1 MKGILARLDKRK
13 EVQRHQSTRQLMGIS
28 SITDHGVS
36 TPYGDYTFFL
46 IRPDNLSV
54 LSEDAI
60 RQRVGN
66 LANLLSNRD
75 EVTIMALDS
84 RASFQHNKLF
94 YQARLEEETEP
105 AIRRLL
111 QLDLEHLD
119 EIQASSASK
128 REFVIALRVTEKEGH
143 DPVILHQMEK
153 SISNENIPVR
163 LAEREDIKRLLAVY
177 YLNDAAVTAEE
188 DVDGEKKGRC
198 ENSGAPAEGVPG
210 YDRPRSGQ
218 IQYRELCFRHY
229 LSQYHGP
236 ERIPAHHGGPGPP
249 VSPE

>member
-1 MKGILARLDKRK
+1 MKGILAWLDKRK

-28 SITDHGVS
+28 SITDHGIS
-36 TPYGDYTFFL
+36 TPYSDYTLFL

-66 LANLLSNRD
+66 LANLISNRD
-75 EVTIMALDS
+75 EVTLLALDS
-84 RASFQHNKLF
+84 RASFLHNKLF

-143 DPVILHQMEK
+143 DPVVLHQMEK

-163 LAEREDIKRLLAVY
+163 LAEREDIKRLLSVY
-177 YLNDAAVTAEE
+177 YLNDAAVTAVE
-188 DVDGEKKGRC
+188 DMDGEQAVIMRG
-198 ENSGAPAEGVPG
+198 
-210 YDRPRSGQ
+210 
-218 IQYRELCFRHY
+218 
-229 LSQYHGP
+229 
-236 ERIPAHHGGPGPP
+236 
-249 VSPE
+249 

>member
-36 TPYGDYTFFL
+36 TPYGDYVFFL

-66 LANLLSNRD
+66 LANLISNRD
-75 EVTIMALDS
+75 EVTLLALDS
-84 RASFQHNKLF
+84 RASFLHNKLF

-143 DPVILHQMEK
+143 DAVVLHQMEK

-163 LAEREDIKRLLAVY
+163 LAEREDIKRLLSVY
-177 YLNDAAVTAEE
+177 YLNDAAVTAVE
-188 DVDGEKKGRC
+188 DVDGEQAVIMRG
-198 ENSGAPAEGVPG
+198 
-210 YDRPRSGQ
+210 
-218 IQYRELCFRHY
+218 
-229 LSQYHGP
+229 
-236 ERIPAHHGGPGPP
+236 
-249 VSPE
+249 

>member
-1 MKGILARLDKRK
+1 MKGIFAWLDKRK
-13 EVQRHQSTRQLMGIS
+13 EVQRHQSTRQLMGINR
-28 SITDHGVS
+28 ITEHGVS
-36 TPYGDYTFFL
+36 TPYGDYVFFL

-105 AIRRLL
+105 AIRQLL
-111 QLDLEHLD
+111 QLDLEQLD
-119 EIQASSASK
+119 ELQTSSASK
-128 REFVIALRVTEKEGH
+128 REFVISLRVTEKESS
-143 DPVILHQMEK
+143 DPVVLHQMEK

-163 LAEREDIKRLLAVY
+163 LAEREDIKRLLSVY
-177 YLNDAAVTAEE
+177 YLNDAAVTAVE
-188 DVDGEKKGRC
+188 DVDGEQEVK
-198 ENSGAPAEGVPG
+198 
-210 YDRPRSGQ
+210 
-218 IQYRELCFRHY
+218 
-229 LSQYHGP
+229 
-236 ERIPAHHGGPGPP
+236 RIG
-249 VSPE
+249 

>member
-1 MKGILARLDKRK
+1 M
-13 EVQRHQSTRQLMGIS
+13 
-28 SITDHGVS
+28 
-36 TPYGDYTFFL
+36 

-66 LANLLSNRD
+66 LANLISNRD
-75 EVTIMALDS
+75 EVTLLALDS
-84 RASFQHNKLF
+84 RASFLRNKLF

-143 DPVILHQMEK
+143 DAVVLHQMEK

-163 LAEREDIKRLLAVY
+163 LAEREDIKRLLSVY
-177 YLNDAAVTAEE
+177 YLNDAAVTAVE
-188 DVDGEKKGRC
+188 DVDGEQAVIMRG
-198 ENSGAPAEGVPG
+198 
-210 YDRPRSGQ
+210 
-218 IQYRELCFRHY
+218 
-229 LSQYHGP
+229 
-236 ERIPAHHGGPGPP
+236 
-249 VSPE
+249 